1 MALGADDSTF
11 SSLIPVRARPD
22 SGAATSLLPPSSGQ
36 LELPDN
42 EKNVILSTAQES
54 WLAQH
59 PSPVPTVTFQSF
71 LKLVSPAW
79 HLKATAYTVWQRPLS
94 SWMLSFGN
102 VGGACGLG
110 SIIGYK
116 QPQRVSLCHTG
127 PPFSLIA
134 TPYGS
139 YYGLLFSWA
148 YRSFRFIIIIVI
160 IIILGSHG

>member
-36 LELPDN
+36 LELPGN

-54 WLAQH
+54 WLAQD

-79 HLKATAYTVWQRPLS
+79 HLKGYCLHCVVETSKLLDAFIWECRWSLWSRLNYWLRAATT
-94 SWMLSFGN
+94 
-102 VGGACGLG
+102 C
-110 SIIGYK
+110 
-116 QPQRVSLCHTG
+116 
-127 PPFSLIA
+127 FSL
-134 TPYGS
+134 S
-139 YYGLLFSWA
+139 HWA
-148 YRSFRFIIIIVI
+148 SLQPHSNPIW
-160 IIILGSHG
+160 